1 LNEELHF
8 LTEQTAVPDAQ
19 PQPPVPAQ
27 PIAQPVAQVPAQP
40 IAQPQPQVP
49 AQPIAQPQPPMAERV
64 TMKSLLEAGVHFGH
78 QTRRWQPRMKTFIFT
93 QRNGIHIID
102 LQQTLVLLERT
113 AQILTDLVAHGG
125 DILFVGAKKQAQETI
140 ESEAMRCGSLY
151 VNQRWLGGTLTNFP
165 TIRAR
170 IDHMR
175 QLEERQEKG
184 ELRRLPK
191 REGLKKEVE
200 LQRLQ
205 KYFRGLRDMK
215 KPPSALFVIDIEKER
230 IAVEEGRKARIP
242 IFALVDSNCDPDL
255 VDHVIPGNDDAIRS
269 IRLVTA
275 RMANAVIEGM
285 HQRES
290 IMAEEAALSAAQ
302 GIDSS
307 EYAAF
312 STDENLEDLA
322 SAEDLAD
329 HVFLPDEDEDE
340 NEGN

>member
-1 LNEELHF
+1 M
-8 LTEQTAVPDAQ
+8 TEQIAVPDAQ
-19 PQPPVPAQ
+19 PQPEVAVQTPAQ
-27 PIAQPVAQVPAQP
+27 PPAQ
-40 IAQPQPQVP
+40 Q
-49 AQPIAQPQPPMAERV
+49 QPPVLERV

-78 QTRRWQPRMKTFIFT
+78 QTRRWQPRMKTYIFT

-113 AQILTDLVAHGG
+113 AQTLTDLVAHGG
-125 DILFVGAKKQAQETI
+125 DVLFVGAKKQAQETI
-140 ESEAMRCGSLY
+140 ESEATRCESLY

-165 TIRAR
+165 TIKAR

-175 QLEERQEKG
+175 HLEEQQEKG

-200 LQRLQ
+200 LARLQ

-215 KPPSALFVIDIEKER
+215 KPPTALFVIDIEKER

-290 IMAEEAALSAAQ
+290 IMAEEAATAAETQ
-302 GIDSS
+302 NIDSS
-307 EYAAF
+307 EF
-312 STDENLEDLA
+312 STFTSDENFEDLA
-322 SAEDLAD
+322 TDEDLED
-329 HVFLPDEDEDE
+329 HVFLPDDDEDDE
-340 NEGN
+340 DNGN

>member
-1 LNEELHF
+1 M
-8 LTEQTAVPDAQ
+8 TEQTAVPDAQ
-19 PQPPVPAQ
+19 PQPEVAAEAPVPA
-27 PIAQPVAQVPAQP
+27 PAPAEVQPVAQQQP
-40 IAQPQPQVP
+40 IAP
-49 AQPIAQPQPPMAERV
+49 ERV

-78 QTRRWQPRMKTFIFT
+78 QTRRWQPRMKTYIFT

-102 LQQTLVLLERT
+102 LQQTLVLLERV
-113 AQILTDLVAHGG
+113 AQTMTDLVAHGG
-125 DILFVGAKKQAQETI
+125 DVLFVGAKKQAQETI
-140 ESEAMRCGSLY
+140 ESEAIRCESLY

-165 TIRAR
+165 TIKAR

-175 QLEERQEKG
+175 ELEGRQERG
-184 ELRRLPK
+184 ELLRLPK
-191 REGLKKEVE
+191 REGLKKEIE
-200 LQRLQ
+200 LARLQ
-205 KYFRGLRDMK
+205 KYCRGLRDMK

-290 IMAEEAALSAAQ
+290 IMAEEAAVASTQ
-302 GIDSS
+302 TIDSS
-307 EYAAF
+307 EF
-312 STDENLEDLA
+312 STFTSDENYEDLA
-322 SAEDLAD
+322 SEEDLED
-329 HVFLPDEDEDE
+329 HVFLPDDMSEDDEDDE
-340 NEGN
+340 DDGN

>member
-19 PQPPVPAQ
+19 PQPSVPAQ
-27 PIAQPVAQVPAQP
+27 PIAQPVA
-40 IAQPQPQVP
+40 QVP

>member
-19 PQPPVPAQ
+19 PQPSVPAQ
-27 PIAQPVAQVPAQP
+27 PIAQPVA
-40 IAQPQPQVP
+40 QVP

-215 KPPSALFVIDIEKER
+215 KPPSALFVIHIEKER

>member
-1 LNEELHF
+1 M
-8 LTEQTAVPDAQ
+8 TEQTEVPDTSLEV
-19 PQPPVPAQ
+19 PVGTPAQ
-27 PIAQPVAQVPAQP
+27 PLPPVATPNEEDLPVAP
-40 IAQPQPQVP
+40 
-49 AQPIAQPQPPMAERV
+49 ERV

-78 QTRRWQPRMKTFIFT
+78 QTRRWQPRMKTYIFT

-113 AQILTDLVAHGG
+113 AQIMTDLVAHGG
-125 DILFVGAKKQAQETI
+125 DVLFVGAKKQAQETI
-140 ESEAMRCGSLY
+140 ESEAIRCDSLY

-165 TIRAR
+165 TIKAR

-175 QLEERQEKG
+175 ELEGRQERG
-184 ELRRLPK
+184 ELRRLSK
-191 REGLKKEVE
+191 REGLKKEIE
-200 LQRLQ
+200 LSRLQ

-290 IMAEEAALSAAQ
+290 IQLEEAAVVSTQA
-302 GIDSS
+302 IDSS
-307 EYAAF
+307 EF
-312 STDENLEDLA
+312 TTFTTDENYEDLA
-322 SAEDLAD
+322 TEEDLED
-329 HVFLPDEDEDE
+329 HVFLPDGYDQDDDEDD
-340 NEGN
+340 GS

>member
-1 LNEELHF
+1 M
-8 LTEQTAVPDAQ
+8 TEQTAVPDAQ
-19 PQPPVPAQ
+19 PQPEVAAQ
-27 PIAQPVAQVPAQP
+27 PPAPAPAP
-40 IAQPQPQVP
+40 IAPPVQQQ
-49 AQPIAQPQPPMAERV
+49 PMAPERV

-102 LQQTLVLLERT
+102 LQQTLVLLERV
-113 AQILTDLVAHGG
+113 AQTLTDLVAHGG
-125 DILFVGAKKQAQETI
+125 DVLFVGAKKQAQETI
-140 ESEAMRCGSLY
+140 ESEAMRCDSLY

-165 TIRAR
+165 TIKAR
-170 IDHMR
+170 IDHMVE
-175 QLEERQEKG
+175 LEGRQERG
-184 ELRRLPK
+184 ELQRLPK

-200 LQRLQ
+200 LARLQ

-285 HQRES
+285 HQREA
-290 IMAEEAALSAAQ
+290 IMLEEAEAASTQ
-302 GIDSS
+302 TIDTS
-307 EYAAF
+307 EF
-312 STDENLEDLA
+312 STFSSDENLEDLA
-322 SAEDLAD
+322 SPEDLQD
-329 HVFLPDEDEDE
+329 HVFLPDGMDDDDDEEDD
-340 NEGN
+340 N

>member
-1 LNEELHF
+1 M
-8 LTEQTAVPDAQ
+8 TEQTAVPDAQ

-27 PIAQPVAQVPAQP
+27 PIAQPAAQVPAQP
-40 IAQPQPQVP
+40 IT
-49 AQPIAQPQPPMAERV
+49 QPQPPMAERV

-125 DILFVGAKKQAQETI
+125 DVLFVGAKKQAQETI
-140 ESEAMRCGSLY
+140 ESESIRCGSSY

-255 VDHVIPGNDDAIRS
+255 VDYVVPGNDDAIRS

-290 IMAEEAALSAAQ
+290 IKAEEAALSAAQ

-312 STDENLEDLA
+312 STDETHADLA
-322 SAEDLAD
+322 SAEDLVD
-329 HVFLPDEDEDE
+329 HVFLPDEEDDET
-340 NEGN
+340 EGN

>member
-1 LNEELHF
+1 M
-8 LTEQTAVPDAQ
+8 TEQTEAPETSLEVAVETPNQ
-19 PQPPVPAQ
+19 TPPLAVTP
-27 PIAQPVAQVPAQP
+27 PEEELSVAP
-40 IAQPQPQVP
+40 
-49 AQPIAQPQPPMAERV
+49 ERV

-78 QTRRWQPRMKTFIFT
+78 QTRRWQPRMKNYIFT

-113 AQILTDLVAHGG
+113 AQIMTDLVAHGG
-125 DILFVGAKKQAQETI
+125 DVLFVGAKKQAQETI
-140 ESEAMRCGSLY
+140 ESEATRCESLY

-165 TIRAR
+165 TIKAR

-175 QLEERQEKG
+175 ELEGRQERG
-184 ELRRLPK
+184 ELRRLSK
-191 REGLKKEVE
+191 REGLKKEIE
-200 LQRLQ
+200 LARLQ

-275 RMANAVIEGM
+275 RMATAVIEGM

-290 IMAEEAALSAAQ
+290 IQLEEAAVVSTQ
-302 GIDSS
+302 TVDSS
-307 EYAAF
+307 EFTAF
-312 STDENLEDLA
+312 TTDENYEDLA
-322 SAEDLAD
+322 TEEDLED
-329 HVFLPDEDEDE
+329 HVFLPDNYDQAGDEDE
-340 NEGN
+340 EDSN

>member
-1 LNEELHF
+1 M
-8 LTEQTAVPDAQ
+8 TEQTEVPDTSSQVAVETPTQ
-19 PQPPVPAQ
+19 TLPPVATPK
-27 PIAQPVAQVPAQP
+27 PEEPSMV
-40 IAQPQPQVP
+40 
-49 AQPIAQPQPPMAERV
+49 AERV

-78 QTRRWQPRMKTFIFT
+78 QTRRWQPRMKSYIFT

-113 AQILTDLVAHGG
+113 AQTMTDLVAHGG
-125 DILFVGAKKQAQETI
+125 DVLFVGAKKQAQETI
-140 ESEAMRCGSLY
+140 ESEALRCDSLY
-151 VNQRWLGGTLTNFP
+151 VSQRWLGGTLTNFP
-165 TIRAR
+165 TIKAR

-175 QLEERQEKG
+175 ELEGRQERG
-184 ELRRLPK
+184 ELRRLSK
-191 REGLKKEVE
+191 REGLKKEIE
-200 LQRLQ
+200 LARLQ

-285 HQRES
+285 HQRQS
-290 IMAEEAALSAAQ
+290 IQLEEAAVEATQ
-302 GIDSS
+302 TIDSS
-307 EYAAF
+307 EFTAF
-312 STDENLEDLA
+312 TTDENYEDLA
-322 SAEDLAD
+322 TEEDLED
-329 HVFLPDEDEDE
+329 HVFLPDGYDQADDEDDS
-340 NEGN
+340 N

>member
-1 LNEELHF
+1 M
-8 LTEQTAVPDAQ
+8 TEQTEAPETSLEVTVETPTQ
-19 PQPPVPAQ
+19 TLPLPVTPPEENL
-27 PIAQPVAQVPAQP
+27 PVAP
-40 IAQPQPQVP
+40 
-49 AQPIAQPQPPMAERV
+49 ERV

-78 QTRRWQPRMKTFIFT
+78 QTRRWQPRMKNYIFT

-113 AQILTDLVAHGG
+113 AQIMTDLVAHGG

-140 ESEAMRCGSLY
+140 ESEATRCDSLY

-165 TIRAR
+165 TIKAR

-175 QLEERQEKG
+175 ELEGRQERG
-184 ELRRLPK
+184 ELRRLSK
-191 REGLKKEVE
+191 REGLKKEIE
-200 LQRLQ
+200 LARLQ

-290 IMAEEAALSAAQ
+290 IQLEEAAVVSTQ
-302 GIDSS
+302 TIDSS
-307 EYAAF
+307 EFTAF
-312 STDENLEDLA
+312 TTDENYEDLA
-322 SAEDLAD
+322 TEEDLED
-329 HVFLPDEDEDE
+329 HVFLPDDYDQNGDEDDS
-340 NEGN
+340 N

>member
-1 LNEELHF
+1 M
-8 LTEQTAVPDAQ
+8 TEQIAVPDAQ
-19 PQPPVPAQ
+19 PQPEVAEQTPAQ
-27 PIAQPVAQVPAQP
+27 PPDQQ
-40 IAQPQPQVP
+40 
-49 AQPIAQPQPPMAERV
+49 QPPVLERV

-78 QTRRWQPRMKTFIFT
+78 QTRRWQPRMKTYIFT

-113 AQILTDLVAHGG
+113 AQTLTDLVAHGG
-125 DILFVGAKKQAQETI
+125 DVLFVGAKKQAQETI
-140 ESEAMRCGSLY
+140 ESEALRCDSLY

-165 TIRAR
+165 TIKAR

-175 QLEERQEKG
+175 HLEERQEKG

-191 REGLKKEVE
+191 REGLKLEIE
-200 LQRLQ
+200 LLRLQ

-215 KPPSALFVIDIEKER
+215 KPPSALFVIDIEHER

-255 VDHVIPGNDDAIRS
+255 VDYVVPGNDDAIRS

-275 RMANAVIEGM
+275 RMANAVLEGM

-290 IMAEEAALSAAQ
+290 IMAEEAAVAATQ
-302 GIDSS
+302 TVDSS
-307 EYAAF
+307 EFTAF
-312 STDENLEDLA
+312 TSDENYEDLA
-322 SAEDLAD
+322 TKEDLED
-329 HVFLPDEDEDE
+329 HVFLPDEDEDDE
-340 NEGN
+340 DNGN

>member
-1 LNEELHF
+1 PDTSLESAEETPTQT
-8 LTEQTAVPDAQ
+8 LTL
-19 PQPPVPAQ
+19 PPASPEEDL
-27 PIAQPVAQVPAQP
+27 PVAP
-40 IAQPQPQVP
+40 
-49 AQPIAQPQPPMAERV
+49 ERV

-78 QTRRWQPRMKTFIFT
+78 QTRRWQPRMKTYIFT

-113 AQILTDLVAHGG
+113 AQIMTDLVAHGG
-125 DILFVGAKKQAQETI
+125 DVLFVGAKKQAQETI
-140 ESEAMRCGSLY
+140 ESEAIRCDSLY

-165 TIRAR
+165 TIKSR

-175 QLEERQEKG
+175 ELEGRQERG
-184 ELRRLPK
+184 ELRRLSK
-191 REGLKKEVE
+191 REGLKREIE
-200 LQRLQ
+200 LARLQ

-255 VDHVIPGNDDAIRS
+255 VDYVIPGNDDAIRS

-290 IMAEEAALSAAQ
+290 IQLEEAAVESTQ
-302 GIDSS
+302 TIDSS
-307 EYAAF
+307 EFTAF
-312 STDENLEDLA
+312 TTAEDYEDLA
-322 SAEDLAD
+322 TEEDLED
-329 HVFLPDEDEDE
+329 HVFLPDDYDQGQDEDEDE
-340 NEGN
+340 DDSN

>member
-1 LNEELHF
+1 M
-8 LTEQTAVPDAQ
+8 TEQIAVPDAQ
-19 PQPPVPAQ
+19 PQPEIAVQTPAPPPVQQPPPVP
-27 PIAQPVAQVPAQP
+27 
-40 IAQPQPQVP
+40 
-49 AQPIAQPQPPMAERV
+49 ERV

-78 QTRRWQPRMKTFIFT
+78 QTRRWQPRMKTYIFT

-113 AQILTDLVAHGG
+113 AQTLTDHVAHGG
-125 DILFVGAKKQAQETI
+125 DVLFVGAKKQAQETI
-140 ESEAMRCGSLY
+140 ESEATRCESLY

-165 TIRAR
+165 TIKAR

-175 QLEERQEKG
+175 HLEEQQEKG

-200 LQRLQ
+200 LARLQ

-215 KPPSALFVIDIEKER
+215 KPPTALFVIDIEKER

-290 IMAEEAALSAAQ
+290 IMAEEVAAATETQ
-302 GIDSS
+302 NIDSS
-307 EYAAF
+307 EF
-312 STDENLEDLA
+312 STFTSDENFEDLA
-322 SAEDLAD
+322 TEEDLED
-329 HVFLPDEDEDE
+329 HVFLPDDDEDDE
-340 NEGN
+340 DNGN

>member
-1 LNEELHF
+1 M
-8 LTEQTAVPDAQ
+8 TEQIAVPDAQ
-19 PQPPVPAQ
+19 LQPEVTVETPAQPPVQQQPPVP
-27 PIAQPVAQVPAQP
+27 
-40 IAQPQPQVP
+40 
-49 AQPIAQPQPPMAERV
+49 ERV

-78 QTRRWQPRMKTFIFT
+78 QTRRWQPRMKTYIFT
-93 QRNGIHIID
+93 ERNGIHIID

-113 AQILTDLVAHGG
+113 AQTLTDLVAHGG
-125 DILFVGAKKQAQETI
+125 DVLFVGAKKQAQETI
-140 ESEAMRCGSLY
+140 ESEAMRCDSLY

-165 TIRAR
+165 TIKAR

-175 QLEERQEKG
+175 HLEERQEKG

-191 REGLKKEVE
+191 REGLKLEIE
-200 LQRLQ
+200 LLRLQ

-215 KPPSALFVIDIEKER
+215 KPPSALFVIDIEHER

-290 IMAEEAALSAAQ
+290 IMAEEATVAETQS
-302 GIDSS
+302 IDSS
-307 EYAAF
+307 EFAAF
-312 STDENLEDLA
+312 TSDESYEDLA
-322 SAEDLAD
+322 TEEDLEA
-329 HVFLPDEDEDE
+329 HVFLPDQDEDVEDEDD
-340 NEGN
+340 GN